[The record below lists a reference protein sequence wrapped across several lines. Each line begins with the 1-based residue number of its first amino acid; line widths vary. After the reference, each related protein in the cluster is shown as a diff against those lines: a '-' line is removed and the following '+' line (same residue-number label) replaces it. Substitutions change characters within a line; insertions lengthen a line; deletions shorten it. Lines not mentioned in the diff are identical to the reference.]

1 MRGKFRPGASAD
13 ERAEGGRDAMRE
25 KGTSPTRNGKPLFQ
39 NFEIMADYLIA
50 EGQVQTVEE
59 ASEFLAGAPQEF
71 LQGVLR
77 FAEQRM
83 LFMSYLVETG
93 HCADLTEAASVYEES
108 DPELVKDVIDT
119 ILAD

>member
-1 MRGKFRPGASAD
+1 
-13 ERAEGGRDAMRE
+13 
-25 KGTSPTRNGKPLFQ
+25 
-39 NFEIMADYLIA
+39 MADYLIA